1 VANPWLVL
9 FGYAVVVYLVAP
21 RASGH
26 RGFLWARAS
35 ETGEGSTPSTALLTA
50 SVLVSWIFAKSITNA
65 ANLGEKYGLVG
76 GLAYAAWYL
85 SIPAAGLLVHRIRRA
100 GHEGLVPFLTARYG
114 AGAAFAFSAA
124 ILVRLFN
131 EVWSNT
137 GVVASTFGPKGSLA
151 YYAGAAAFTA
161 SVLAYAVRG
170 GLRASIFTDRL
181 QAVLMVVLL
190 GWVLLLVLPSHS
202 PAALASTSHFT
213 LAGGLDL
220 LLVGLLQATSYPFHD
235 PVLTDRAF
243 VTPPRRMLPAYLAAG
258 ALGAVAIV
266 LYSLIG
272 VHARLEGLGGAG
284 DAPLR
289 VSAALGVVSL
299 AVVSAL
305 MMNSAG
311 AVLDSAFSAVARHV
325 SVDLAGEGGAHPSGF
340 RGLAAPLRRL
350 AARDGGLRLGRLTMV
365 AFAIL
370 GNVPLLFGADLL
382 AATTIS
388 GTMVLGL
395 APPFLLWRLH
405 APAPAAFHLSFFTG
419 LAVGIAGAAHAW
431 PGALAIGSGAYAS
444 LLGQNVVG
452 LAACFTAYS
461 AGVALEAVRGRGG
474 VVAARS
480 FRPVEVRA
488 EEP

>member
-1 VANPWLVL
+1 MANPWLVL
-9 FGYAVVVYLVAP
+9 VGYAVLVYLVAP
-21 RASGH
+21 RAEGH
-26 RGFLWARAS
+26 RGFLWARS
-35 ETGEGSTPSTALLTA
+35 GETPRATAPSAALLTA

-85 SIPAAGLLVHRIRRA
+85 SIPAAGLLVYRIRRA
-100 GHEGLVPFLTARYG
+100 GHEGLVPFLTSRYG
-114 AGAAFAFSAA
+114 AGAAFAFSTAVL
-124 ILVRLFN
+124 IRIFN

-137 GVVASTFGPKGSLA
+137 GVVASYFGPKGSLA
-151 YYAGAAAFTA
+151 YYAGAAAFTM
-161 SVLAYAVRG
+161 SVLAYVVRG

-181 QAVLMVVLL
+181 QAALMVVLL
-190 GWVLLLVLPSHS
+190 GWVLVLIL
-202 PAALASTSHFT
+202 PAHRPAELASTSHFT

-243 VTPPRRMLPAYLAAG
+243 VTPPRRMLPAYLGAG
-258 ALGAVAIV
+258 ALGAAAIV

-272 VHARLEGLGGAG
+272 VHARLAGLAGAG
-284 DAPLR
+284 DAPVR

-299 AVVSAL
+299 VVVSVL

-350 AARDGGLRLGRLTMV
+350 AARDGGLRLGRWTMI
-365 AFAIL
+365 AFAVL
-370 GNVPLLFGADLL
+370 GNLPLLFGADLL

-405 APAPAAFHLSFFTG
+405 EPAPAAFHLSFWTG
-419 LAVGIAGAAHAW
+419 LAVGIAGAAHLW
-431 PGALAIGSGAYAS
+431 PKALAIGNGAYAP

-452 LAACFTAYS
+452 LAACFAMYGV
-461 AGVALEAVRGRGG
+461 GVALEVAKARGEA
-474 VVAARS
+474 VAAS
-480 FRPVEVRA
+480 YFQPAEVPVEER
-488 EEP
+488 